1 MYAAATVVISRPWSR
16 DSSALE
22 LILSRSRSRSRDLK
36 KGIDNNTGNCPPH
49 ISSVFTLDENTLMAE
64 CARRLSS
71 MSKLLAAS
79 GDFACSDSYLR
90 ILTTFF
96 AHVCSELLF
105 VAFTWPNLC
114 SLDLSLLFTVLVAQL
129 WVVILCPAF
138 VS

>member
-1 MYAAATVVISRPWSR
+1 MYAAASVVISRPWSR

-96 AHVCSELLF
+96 LHTCAVNCYLWRSHGRTFAHWTCLYFSLCL
-105 VAFTWPNLC
+105 WPSC
-114 SLDLSLLFTVLVAQL
+114 GS
-129 WVVILCPAF
+129 
-138 VS
+138 